1 MKLQVRCLITDVYV
15 GKSRAYVTGL
25 DQDNGGA
32 VKFSLPKE
40 SVPDFPIM
48 VPLVIDA
55 EVKGRTFQNNLDLQ
69 VTRLNVERGEFDE

>member
-1 MKLQVRCLITDVYV
+1 MKISLRCLITDVYV

-32 VKFSLPKE
+32 VKFSLPNE
-40 SVPDFPIM
+40 SVPEFPVM

-69 VTRLNVERGEFDE
+69 VTRLNVERGEFD

>member
-1 MKLQVRCLITDVYV
+1 MKISLRCLITDVYV
-15 GKSRAYVTGL
+15 GKSRSYVTGL

-32 VKFSLPKE
+32 VKFSLPNE
-40 SVPDFPIM
+40 SVPEFPVM